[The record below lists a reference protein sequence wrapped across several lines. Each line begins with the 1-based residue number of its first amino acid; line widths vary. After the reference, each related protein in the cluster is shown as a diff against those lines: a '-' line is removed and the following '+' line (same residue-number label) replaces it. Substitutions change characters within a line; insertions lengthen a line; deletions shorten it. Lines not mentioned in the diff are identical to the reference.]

1 MGDCMR
7 SVGVEEELLL
17 ADADSGEP
25 LAVSGA
31 VLAAADRAASASAA
45 DGEESGH
52 TFEAELQEEQVEF
65 GTRPVTEMGELQE
78 EILRWRAEAAR
89 HAAAA
94 GAVVAA
100 IGTSPLA
107 VRPSMSPG
115 HRYEWVSRQFG
126 MTAQE
131 QLTCGCHVHVSVE
144 SDEEGVAV
152 LDRIRLWLPV
162 LTAMSANSPFWQ
174 GEDTGYGSYRSRVWN
189 RLPAAGPVDV
199 FGSAD
204 HYHAEVR
211 AMVESGVLRDKG
223 MIWFD
228 ARLSASY
235 PTVEVRVAD
244 VCLDAST
251 PVLLAALVRAL
262 VETAAREW
270 RAGEPPARVSTGL
283 LRLASWQAGRS
294 GLDGPL
300 LHPETL
306 REAAPEAAVDALYRH
321 VGDALAD
328 SGDEEFVR
336 AAIAGLLE
344 HGNGARVQRSLLRS
358 EGTWPRSSGTVRAGP
373 RPASTGRPGA
383 CRADGERAAGRSGR
397 PPVLVRRSTGRTAG
411 PLGTPVRPVAFI
423 TDGTGASA
431 GV

>member
-1 MGDCMR
+1 MR

-31 VLAAADRAASASAA
+31 VLAAADRAATAAGAA
-45 DGEESGH
+45 DGKESGH

-152 LDRIRLWLPV
+152 LDRIRPWLPV

-174 GEDTGYGSYRSRVWN
+174 GEDTRYGSYRSRVWN
-189 RLPAAGPVDV
+189 RLPTAGPVDV

-204 HYHAEVR
+204 RYHAEVR

-228 ARLSASY
+228 ARLSATY

-251 PVLLAALVRAL
+251 PVLLAALVRGL
-262 VETAAREW
+262 VDTAARQW

-306 REAAPEAAVDALYRH
+306 RETAPEAAVDALYRH
-321 VGDALAD
+321 VGEALAD
-328 SGDEEFVR
+328 SGDEELVR
-336 AAIAGLLE
+336 AGIAGLLE

-358 EGTWPRSSGTVRAGP
+358 HGDLASVVRHC
-373 RPASTGRPGA
+373 AS
-383 CRADGERAAGRSGR
+383 
-397 PPVLVRRSTGRTAG
+397 RTA
-411 PLGTPVRPVAFI
+411 
-423 TDGTGASA
+423 
-431 GV
+431 

>member
-1 MGDCMR
+1 MR

-31 VLAAADRAASASAA
+31 VLAEADRAATAGAA
-45 DGEESGH
+45 DGTEVGH

-78 EILRWRAEAAR
+78 EILRWRAEASR
-89 HAAAA
+89 QAAAA

-204 HYHAEVR
+204 RYHAEVR
-211 AMVESGVLRDKG
+211 AMVGSGVLRDTG

-270 RAGEPPARVSTGL
+270 RAGDPPARVSTGL

-300 LHPETL
+300 LHPGTL
-306 REAAPEAAVDALYRH
+306 RETAPEAAVDALYRH

-328 SGDEEFVR
+328 SGDEELVR
-336 AAIAGLLE
+336 AGIAGLLE
-344 HGNGARVQRSLLRS
+344 HGNGARVQRRLLRS
-358 EGTWPRSSGTVRAGP
+358 EGDLASVVRHCARRTTAGAGP
-373 RPASTGRPGA
+373 GA
-383 CRADGERAAGRSGR
+383 DA
-397 PPVLVRRSTGRTAG
+397 
-411 PLGTPVRPVAFI
+411 GTPAAVRWRA
-423 TDGTGASA
+423 
-431 GV
+431 

>member
-31 VLAAADRAASASAA
+31 VLAEADRAATASAA

-358 EGTWPRSSGTVRAGP
+358 EGDLASVVRHCARRTTAGV
-373 RPASTGRPGA
+373 
-383 CRADGERAAGRSGR
+383 DRAARSLPR
-397 PPVLVRRSTGRTAG
+397 
-411 PLGTPVRPVAFI
+411 
-423 TDGTGASA
+423 
-431 GV
+431 